1 MPLVRIDVNQGRS
14 PEQLTTL
21 SRAIHDAILAEYGI
35 PERDYFHILTEH
47 AQGQI
52 VAQDAGLGFER
63 SSGVVM
69 IQIFTQGG
77 RSQEAK
83 SSLFEAIADRPV
95 RSSGYPARTSLSATW
110 RTRQATGRSALGAA
124 STSRENW
131 PFRASRSTRC
141 HVVNMSVQTFD
152 RTLNLVQSSHVA
164 PLTEGWQGIGAQR
177 SKVQSSQEKGQRSS

>member
-1 MPLVRIDVNQGRS
+1 MPLVRIDLNQGRS
-14 PEQLTTL
+14 PEELTAV

-47 AQGQI
+47 PQGQI

-83 SSLFEAIADRPV
+83 NSLFEAIADSLV
-95 RSSGYPARTSLSATW
+95 KVGIAGEDVFVGYVENTPGDWSFGF
-110 RTRQATGRSALGAA
+110 GRSQYVTGELAVP
-124 STSRENW
+124 R
-131 PFRASRSTRC
+131 
-141 HVVNMSVQTFD
+141 
-152 RTLNLVQSSHVA
+152 
-164 PLTEGWQGIGAQR
+164 
-177 SKVQSSQEKGQRSS
+177 K